1 MMRLLLDE
9 SLATLPVTETV
20 RAGLASLGLPVEILG
35 GLKAGGVSPDDAALI
50 NTGEYGAL
58 QETHQLL
65 ANLAVIFDKEGPVV
79 MRTPVRPDAIEQTPI
94 RLIDA
99 SSSAELLARA
109 TVNSFFGIMPEGFLR
124 DDAPDSQAI
133 VVEGAMALTPPEA
146 GFNEDLIR
154 AWFILT
160 SEAYVSHLLVIPNEA
175 SEEERAALASAA
187 DVLKA
192 ATVEHR
198 RDIRTR
204 IVQSTGLDRD
214 RLTALF
220 QATRWSLG
228 TEDRRALLMLLQLGN
243 KSRQAGPYVSKL
255 QFAGEE

>member
-1 MMRLLLDE
+1 MRLLLDE

-20 RAGLASLGLPVEILG
+20 RAGLASLDISVEIQA
-35 GLKAGGVSPDDAALI
+35 GLKAADVGPDDAALI
-50 NTGEYGAL
+50 NTGEYGVL
-58 QETHQLL
+58 QESHQLL

-109 TVNSFFGIMPEGFLR
+109 TVNSFFGIMPEGFLH

-133 VVEGAMALTPPEA
+133 VVEGVMALTLPEA
-146 GFNEDLIR
+146 GFNEDLTR

-175 SEEERAALASAA
+175 TEQERATLASAA
-187 DVLKA
+187 DALNA

-198 RDIRTR
+198 REVRSR
-204 IVQSTGLDRD
+204 IVESTGLDRD

-220 QATRWSLG
+220 QATRWSLETG
-228 TEDRRALLMLLQLGN
+228 DRRALLMLLQLGN
-243 KSRQAGPYVSKL
+243 KSRLAGPYVSKL

>member
-1 MMRLLLDE
+1 MRLLLDE
-9 SLATLPVTETV
+9 SLATLPVTETL
-20 RAGLASLGLPVEILG
+20 RGELAVPGLPIEILA
-35 GLKAGGVSPDDAALI
+35 GLKATDVGPDDAALI
-50 NTGEYGAL
+50 NAGEYGAL

-65 ANLAVIFDKEGPVV
+65 ADLAVVFDKEGPVV
-79 MRTPVRPDAIEQTPI
+79 MRTPVRPDEIERTPI

-99 SSSAELLARA
+99 GSSAELLARA
-109 TVNSFFGIMPEGFLR
+109 TMNSFFGIMPEGFLR
-124 DDAPDSQAI
+124 DDAPDSQAV

-146 GFNEDLIR
+146 GFNEDLTR

-160 SEAYVSHLLVIPNEA
+160 SEAYVSHLLVIPNDA
-175 SEEERAALASAA
+175 SEQERVALAETANT
-187 DVLKA
+187 LKTA
-192 ATVEHR
+192 IVEHR

-214 RLTALF
+214 RLTTLF
-220 QATRWSLG
+220 QATRWSLES
-228 TEDRRALLMLLQLGN
+228 EDRRALLLLLQLGN

>member
-1 MMRLLLDE
+1 MRLLLDE

-20 RAGLASLGLPVEILG
+20 RGELAVPGLPVEILA
-35 GLKAGGVSPDDAALI
+35 GLKAADVGPDDAALI
-50 NTGEYGAL
+50 NAGEYGAL

-65 ANLAVIFDKEGPVV
+65 ADLAVVFDKEGPVV
-79 MRTPVRPDAIEQTPI
+79 MRTPVRPDEIERTPI

-99 SSSAELLARA
+99 GSSAELLARA
-109 TVNSFFGIMPEGFLR
+109 TMNSFFGIMPEGFLR
-124 DDAPDSQAI
+124 DDAPDSQAV

-146 GFNEDLIR
+146 GFNEDLTR

-175 SEEERAALASAA
+175 SEQERTALVKTANT
-187 DVLKA
+187 LKTA
-192 ATVEHR
+192 IAEHR
-198 RDIRTR
+198 RDVRTR

-214 RLTALF
+214 RLTTLF
-220 QATRWSLG
+220 QATRWSLES
-228 TEDRRALLMLLQLGN
+228 EDRRALLLLLQLGN
-243 KSRQAGPYVSKL
+243 KSRQAGPYVSNL

>member
-1 MMRLLLDE
+1 MRLLLDE
-9 SLATLPVTETV
+9 SLASLPITETV
-20 RAGLASLGLPVEILG
+20 RAEFVSLDIPVEIRA
-35 GLKAGGVSPDDAALI
+35 GLKAADVGPTDAALI

-65 ANLAVIFDKEGPVV
+65 PNLAVVFDKEGPVV
-79 MRTPVRPDAIEQTPI
+79 MRTPVRPDEIEQTPI

-99 SSSAELLARA
+99 GSSAELLARA
-109 TVNSFFGIMPEGFLR
+109 TVNSFFGIMPEGYLR
-124 DDAPDSQAI
+124 DEAPDSQAV

-146 GFNEDLIR
+146 GFNEDLTR

-175 SEEERAALASAA
+175 SEEERAALATAA
-187 DVLKA
+187 DALKT

-198 RDIRTR
+198 RDVRTR

-220 QATRWSLG
+220 QATRWSLE